1 MKITDIKPG
10 QKISVQRPGHAG
22 KVIVYVESVDPARN
36 RWGGRDGSGRL
47 IFGNAKNAS
56 PT

>member
-47 IFGNAKNAS
+47 IFGNAKNAN
-56 PT
+56 PA